1 MLLFTKGQL
10 TFAALFFV
18 SFVIAIAWAY
28 RSDKAIN
35 RAYFK
40 GSYKVLLF
48 IFFMLVFLYGVVK
61 IKRMFY
67 P

>member
-28 RSDKAIN
+28 RLDKTIN

-48 IFFMLVFLYGVVK
+48 ILFVLVFLYGIVK
-61 IKRMFY
+61 VKRMLY

>member
-10 TFAALFFV
+10 TFAALFFIT
-18 SFVIAIAWAY
+18 FVIVIASTY
-28 RSDKAIN
+28 RFDKAIN
-35 RAYFK
+35 KSYFK

-48 IFFMLVFLYGVVK
+48 MFSVLIVLYGIVK

>member
-10 TFAALFFV
+10 TFAALFFIT
-18 SFVIAIAWAY
+18 FVVTIAWTY
-28 RSDKAIN
+28 RVDKAVN
-35 RAYFK
+35 KSYFK

-48 IFFMLVFLYGVVK
+48 IFFVLISLYSIVK

>member
-35 RAYFK
+35 RTYFK

-48 IFFMLVFLYGVVK
+48 IFFTLVFLYGIVK
-61 IKRMFY
+61 LKRMLY